1 MTEELGTRDMSTTRR
16 AWSPEELDRLF
27 LERASSGDVEG
38 VLDLFEPGAL
48 LAFPPG
54 ILTVGRER
62 MRELYSDLLGR
73 RSRFEGVVRRAVVC
87 GDLALT
93 STRTDGDVT
102 AEVARRQP
110 DGTWLWVIKDPSL
123 FT

>member
-1 MTEELGTRDMSTTRR
+1 MSPKRKAR
-16 AWSPEELDRLF
+16 SPEELGRLF
-27 LERASSGDVEG
+27 LERASLGDVEG
-38 VLDLFEPGAL
+38 VLDLYEPGAL

-54 ILTVGRER
+54 TLTVGRER
-62 MRELYSDLLGR
+62 MRDLYSDLLGR
-73 RSRFEGVVRRAVVC
+73 RSRFEGIVRRALIC